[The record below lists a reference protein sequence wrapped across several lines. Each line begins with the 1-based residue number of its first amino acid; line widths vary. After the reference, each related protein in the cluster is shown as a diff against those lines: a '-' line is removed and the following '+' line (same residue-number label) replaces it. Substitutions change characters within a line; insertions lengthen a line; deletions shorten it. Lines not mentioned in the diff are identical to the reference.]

1 MRESRHINPRAV
13 MTSDD
18 VGLSPVSIH
27 DYPEYK
33 TPSEQYENGLI
44 TYF

>member
-1 MRESRHINPRAV
+1 

-44 TYF
+44 TYFWGNYRLSKAVP